1 MRRRWLLRALAVA
14 LVVAAAAI
22 GSNGHEGPRVAA
34 ALAAPATTATAGPV
48 LVIGGNRDTG
58 LELVRR
64 LRDRGEAVSVV
75 VRPGSDA
82 SAAAALGARILRGD
96 ALVPDDLRAALASDR
111 YRAVVSTLGR
121 SLAPGPRADDAGNR
135 HAVDAARA
143 AGVRRFVLVTVIGA
157 GDSRDAAYFLARRA
171 LGQVMAD
178 KTVAED
184 HLRASG
190 LDYTIVRPGGLLNGP
205 DSGRAYLTPDVGAF
219 SWIRRADLAR
229 LVVQALDDPRAVGHT
244 YHAFDPGITRF
255 WNVPVD
261 QLQ

>member
-1 MRRRWLLRALAVA
+1 MVAALL
-14 LVVAAAAI
+14 AAAI
-22 GSNGHEGPRVAA
+22 AIGISGHEGPRADA
-34 ALAAPATTATAGPV
+34 GLAPAATMAGTGPV

-58 LELVRR
+58 LEIVRL
-64 LRDRGEAVSVV
+64 LRARGDAVSVFM
-75 VRPGSDA
+75 RAGSDA
-82 SAAAALGARILRGD
+82 SAAEALGARILRGD
-96 ALVPDDLRAALASDR
+96 ALQPADLAAALATDR
-111 YRAVVSTLGR
+111 YRAVISTLGR
-121 SLAPGPRADDAGNR
+121 SLTPGPRADDTGNR
-135 HAVDAARA
+135 HAIDAART

-184 HLRASG
+184 YLRASG

-229 LVVQALDDPRAVGHT
+229 LVVQALDEPRATGRV
-244 YHAFDPGITRF
+244 YHAFDPGLTRF
-255 WNVPVD
+255 WNVPFD
-261 QLQ
+261 